1 MSDTYCLFL
10 ACEDIPDEAGWL
22 QCQPV
27 PVVAIGEGSSADN
40 ADVVIADARDIDLLR
55 DRIESAPIAA
65 LTLVQ
70 VLRAVEHLPVQTGI
84 TVESLA
90 YSTLQ
95 AGDEYRSWLDSR
107 EAAPRLIAG
116 GDGEPLIIERNGNAI
131 TAVLN
136 RPDNRN
142 SLTVEMRD
150 ALVELFQ
157 LVLLD
162 ESIATLH
169 ISARGGCFSV
179 GGELR
184 EFGLAQDPASAHW
197 IRSNHNPSRLL
208 ARCAQKVSCHIHS
221 ASLGSGIE
229 LPAFAHHVSADPR
242 SFFQLPELN
251 FGLIPGAGGCV
262 SISRRIGRQRAAWM
276 ALSGKKINAR
286 QALAWGLI
294 DEILESD

>member
-1 MSDTYCLFL
+1 M
-10 ACEDIPDEAGWL
+10 
-22 QCQPV
+22 
-27 PVVAIGEGSSADN
+27 
-40 ADVVIADARDIDLLR
+40 
-55 DRIESAPIAA
+55 
-65 LTLVQ
+65 
-70 VLRAVEHLPVQTGI
+70 
-84 TVESLA
+84 
-90 YSTLQ
+90 
-95 AGDEYRSWLDSR
+95 
-107 EAAPRLIAG
+107 IAG
-116 GDGEPLIIERNGNAI
+116 GEGDPILIDRSGNVV
-131 TAVLN
+131 TAALN

-142 SLTVEMRD
+142 SITVEMRD

-162 ESIATLH
+162 NSITSLQ

-184 EFGLAQDPASAHW
+184 EFGLAQNPASAHW
-197 IRSNHNPSRLL
+197 IRSSHNPGSLL
-208 ARCAQKVSCHIHS
+208 ARCAHKTSCHIHS

-229 LPAFAHHVSADPR
+229 IPAFAHYLSADPR

-262 SISRRIGRQRAAWM
+262 SISRRIGRQRTAWM

-294 DEILESD
+294 DEIVVLA